1 MARASAKRGGRPQS
15 NARQRSQQ
23 AVTQQEPPRKSSS
36 YEDQLF
42 FTRLRRRSKWVFASL
57 AAVFAISFI
66 FFGVGTGVSGGSV
79 GDFLRDLF
87 GGGSTEAQSVADA
100 LEKVEDNPND
110 AQAVRSLAAAYQ
122 AAGQTR
128 DAANSL
134 EQYVELQPKDS
145 DALRQL
151 ATLYQRLATQSDQ
164 QASALI
170 GQGLG
175 ESLGTVAWSFPN
187 SSGFLGALGEN
198 PIDEAVSS
206 RFSAR
211 AGEASDQANRWLEKA
226 VTTYDQLVEA
236 DPADTT
242 ALIQLGQAAANAG
255 KDEEAIQAFER
266 YLELD
271 PTGPYAEPAKQQIA
285 DLKEQDTTVQTG

>member
-1 MARASAKRGGRPQS
+1 
-15 NARQRSQQ
+15 
-23 AVTQQEPPRKSSS
+23 
-36 YEDQLF
+36 
-42 FTRLRRRSKWVFASL
+42 
-57 AAVFAISFI
+57 VFAISFI